1 MLDWFSLEGIRKEIK
16 GRIRWPKAHEMVEDS
31 KTVVSFVVLFALF
44 FVVADFLIAIFL
56 RAIGFGA

>member
-31 KTVVSFVVLFALF
+31 KTVISFVLLFALF
-44 FVVADFLIAIFL
+44 FIVADFLIVMFL
-56 RAIGFGA
+56 KALGIGA